1 MYIGHNAIYF
11 EDDGTPREIE
21 SAPWV
26 LLGTE
31 IMGSFSSLRYF
42 GTMMRSMVSL
52 LQLLTQD
59 SWILLIRPVIEGP
72 QPHFVFFFL
81 FFYVVG
87 TMGMVNLISAV
98 LINNVLTLA
107 KAQDDEEVRK
117 AKLEEDKVLHILCR
131 IFSMIDEDN
140 NGCCTVKELIEF
152 LKHTSAADLMFD
164 GSPGPL
170 TVDEVP
176 AL

>member
-1 MYIGHNAIYF
+1 
-11 EDDGTPREIE
+11 
-21 SAPWV
+21 
-26 LLGTE
+26 
-31 IMGSFSSLRYF
+31 
-42 GTMMRSMVSL
+42 
-52 LQLLTQD
+52 
-59 SWILLIRPVIEGP
+59 
-72 QPHFVFFFL
+72 
-81 FFYVVG
+81 
-87 TMGMVNLISAV
+87 MGMVNLISAV

>member
-1 MYIGHNAIYF
+1 
-11 EDDGTPREIE
+11 
-21 SAPWV
+21 
-26 LLGTE
+26 
-31 IMGSFSSLRYF
+31 
-42 GTMMRSMVSL
+42 MRSMVSL

-117 AKLEEDKVLHILCR
+117 AKLEEDQVLHILCR